1 MRGVRRASRVV
12 LLNGA
17 GEVFL
22 LHARD
27 LHDDSRRWWL
37 TCGGGAEMGET
48 PEQTAARELAEETG
62 LVCEPGELLG
72 PLATRRA
79 VMEFSERTLHQ
90 DEVFFGLQCE
100 DEIDL
105 ADAVWTEVEK
115 ASIVGARWW
124 TRDELRATSATV
136 HPPRLI
142 ELMDLVL
149 AGTAPDTPLDLD
161 RDPDA
166 RMIP

>member
-1 MRGVRRASRVV
+1 MKIRTAARVV
-12 LLNGA
+12 LLNAA

-48 PEQTAARELAEETG
+48 PQQTAARELAEETG
-62 LVCEPGELLG
+62 LVCEPAELLG

-79 VMEFSERTLHQ
+79 VMEFTERTLHQ
-90 DEVFFGLQCE
+90 DEVFFGLVSE
-100 DEIDL
+100 DEFDL

-115 ASIVGARWW
+115 RSIVGGRWW
-124 TRDELRATSATV
+124 SQDELRRTTATV
-136 HPPRLI
+136 YPSRLT
-142 ELMDLVL
+142 ELMDLVCS
-149 AGTAPDTPLDLD
+149 GTAPAVPLVLD
-161 RDPDA
+161 
-166 RMIP
+166 

>member
-1 MRGVRRASRVV
+1 MKVRTAARVV

-48 PEQTAARELAEETG
+48 PQQTAARELAEETG
-62 LVCEPGELLG
+62 LVCEPDELLG

-79 VMEFSERTLHQ
+79 VMEFTERTLHQ
-90 DEVFFGLQCE
+90 DEVFFGLVSE
-100 DEIDL
+100 DEFDL
-105 ADAVWTEVEK
+105 ADAVWTEIEK
-115 ASIVGARWW
+115 RSIVGARWW
-124 TRDELRATSATV
+124 SQDELRRTTATV
-136 HPPRLI
+136 YPPRLT
-142 ELMDLVL
+142 ELMDLVR
-149 AGTAPDTPLDLD
+149 AGTAPAEPLVLD
-161 RDPDA
+161 
-166 RMIP
+166 

>member
-1 MRGVRRASRVV
+1 M
-12 LLNGA
+12 LNAA

-48 PEQTAARELAEETG
+48 PQQTAARELAEETG
-62 LVCEPGELLG
+62 LVCEPAELLG

-79 VMEFSERTLHQ
+79 VMEFTERTLHQ
-90 DEVFFGLQCE
+90 DEVFFGLVSE
-100 DEIDL
+100 DEFDL

-115 ASIVGARWW
+115 RSIVGGRWW
-124 TRDELRATSATV
+124 SQDELRRTTATV
-136 HPPRLI
+136 YPPRLT
-142 ELMDLVL
+142 ELMDLVRS
-149 AGTAPDTPLDLD
+149 GTAPAVPLVLD
-161 RDPDA
+161 
-166 RMIP
+166 

>member
-1 MRGVRRASRVV
+1 MKIRTAARVV
-12 LLNGA
+12 LLNAA

-48 PEQTAARELAEETG
+48 PQQTAARELAEETG
-62 LVCEPGELLG
+62 LVCEPAELLG

-79 VMEFSERTLHQ
+79 VMEFTERTLHQ
-90 DEVFFGLQCE
+90 DEVFFGLVAE
-100 DEIDL
+100 DEFDL

-115 ASIVGARWW
+115 RSIVGGRWW
-124 TRDELRATSATV
+124 SQDELRRTTATV
-136 HPPRLI
+136 YPSRLT
-142 ELMDLVL
+142 ELMDLVRS
-149 AGTAPDTPLDLD
+149 GTAPAVPLVLD
-161 RDPDA
+161 
-166 RMIP
+166 

>member
-1 MRGVRRASRVV
+1 MKIRTAARVV
-12 LLNGA
+12 LLNAA

-48 PEQTAARELAEETG
+48 PQQTAARELAEETG
-62 LVCEPGELLG
+62 LVCEPAELLG

-79 VMEFSERTLHQ
+79 VIEFTERTLHQ
-90 DEVFFGLQCE
+90 DEVFFGLVSE
-100 DEIDL
+100 DEFDL

-115 ASIVGARWW
+115 RSIVGGRWW
-124 TRDELRATSATV
+124 SQDELRRTTATV
-136 HPPRLI
+136 YPSRLT
-142 ELMDLVL
+142 ELMDLVRS
-149 AGTAPDTPLDLD
+149 GTAPAVPLVLD
-161 RDPDA
+161 
-166 RMIP
+166 

>member
-1 MRGVRRASRVV
+1 VKIRTAARVV
-12 LLNGA
+12 LLNAA

-48 PEQTAARELAEETG
+48 PQQTAARELAEETG
-62 LVCEPGELLG
+62 LVCEPAELLG

-79 VMEFSERTLHQ
+79 VMEFTERTLHQ
-90 DEVFFGLQCE
+90 DEVFFGLVSE
-100 DEIDL
+100 DEFDL

-115 ASIVGARWW
+115 RSIVGGRWW
-124 TRDELRATSATV
+124 SQDELRRTTATV
-136 HPPRLI
+136 YPPRLT
-142 ELMDLVL
+142 ELMDLVRS
-149 AGTAPDTPLDLD
+149 GTAPAVPLVLD
-161 RDPDA
+161 
-166 RMIP
+166 

>member
-1 MRGVRRASRVV
+1 MKIRTAARVV
-12 LLNGA
+12 LLNAA

-48 PEQTAARELAEETG
+48 PQQTAARELAEETG
-62 LVCEPGELLG
+62 LVCEPAELLG

-79 VMEFSERTLHQ
+79 VMEFTEHTLHQ
-90 DEVFFGLQCE
+90 DEVFFGLVSE
-100 DEIDL
+100 DEFDL

-115 ASIVGARWW
+115 RSIVGGRWW
-124 TRDELRATSATV
+124 SQDELRRTTATV
-136 HPPRLI
+136 YPPRLT
-142 ELMDLVL
+142 ELMDLVRS
-149 AGTAPDTPLDLD
+149 GTAPAVPLVLD
-161 RDPDA
+161 
-166 RMIP
+166 